1 MSLQDLP
8 AITIER
14 LDEGGAWAVRVEVL
28 GVALVTYTTE
38 AALALA
44 DKAASF
50 GDNKLAAALRAAVEE
65 ARSRMAS
72 H

>member
-8 AITIER
+8 AITVER
-14 LDEGGAWAVRVEVL
+14 LEGGAWGVRVEVL
-28 GVALVTYTTE
+28 GVCAGDHTE
-38 AALALA
+38 AARP
-44 DKAASF
+44 ASF
-50 GDNKLAAALRAAVEE
+50 GDNSSPRRLRAAVEE